1 MKAFFLSRVL
11 REKILLL
18 GLILMAAGT
27 WLVSATHRTT
37 RFWNL
42 FSETSNSLK
51 WQRELLS
58 QQGQVEAEATAAI
71 KYLDPSK
78 TFDNLRLQAE
88 VDAVLRRTG
97 ITSGYTFDPVQ
108 TERSNQISI
117 NSMPMTIRNA
127 DYATLVK
134 FYTELSKQA
143 PYVGIDQF
151 RLTVNNFKHSVSM
164 RVSSIEVAK

>member
-18 GLILMAAGT
+18 GLILIAAAT
-27 WLVSATHRTT
+27 WFVSATHRTT
-37 RFWNL
+37 RFWNR
-42 FSETSNSLK
+42 FSETSASLK
-51 WQRELLS
+51 WQSELLS
-58 QQGQVEAEATAAI
+58 QQSQVEAEALAAI

-78 TFDNLRLQAE
+78 TFDSVRLQAE
-88 VDAVLRRTG
+88 IDAIARRTG
-97 ITSGYTFDPVQ
+97 LTGYSLDPVQ

-127 DYATLVK
+127 DWTKLK
-134 FYTELSKQA
+134 DFYIELSKSA
-143 PYVGIDQF
+143 PYIGIDQF
-151 RLTVNNFKHSVSM
+151 RINVANFKHSISM